1 MSLTPGF
8 IVLHGNQLEN
18 LRSVLVHWMS
28 AQPISPLG
36 DEQIL
41 VQSNGIAQWLKM
53 ALASTE
59 DGHPGIAAG
68 VRVELP
74 NQFVWRLYRMVLG
87 NQIPASLPYD
97 KNNLTWRILRLL
109 PTLQEAVFK
118 PLQRYLSDDE
128 NGRKSYH
135 LAARLADLYDQYQVY
150 RADWL
155 QRWSQ
160 NSDVLSK
167 GNTVHGEQPLPE
179 EQLWQP
185 ALWRKLR
192 ADLATDSAEMEF
204 SSRADVHDQ
213 ALQMLQAGELNAVEL
228 PERVIVFGISSL
240 PKQTLELLAAL
251 GQHTQVLLAVLNP
264 CRHFW
269 GEIASVRDE
278 ARRRTRVNMRQTAKP
293 GLPEVLDSD
302 ALYLH
307 APALLASLGKQARD
321 YLSLLAEFDQPE
333 AYQNWFSAPINVFLH
348 PTTGESAEAINGPD
362 DLAEF
367 PLLHQLQQDIFDLN
381 PPPTASTKRVLAPED
396 QSLSFHRCHSRQR
409 EVEVLQDNLIAAFAA
424 DESLRPRDVIVMTPD
439 IADYAPHINAVFGR
453 IERDDKR
460 YLPFSLA
467 DQANRGR
474 VPMLIALEYLLSLP
488 EQRVTLNEVFD
499 LLDVPAIQQR
509 LQLQPEVLPQLRL
522 WLTEAGVRWGID
534 GEHREVF
541 DLQGM
546 GDAYSWA
553 FGIERMLL
561 GYAFGEGFGEASGDT
576 NDSAWH
582 GRMPYTEIG
591 GLSAADLGP
600 VLQFIQQLKRWTKT
614 LAAHPLRTFADWQRL
629 FSGESNLLD
638 TFFLPE
644 NDADARLFVQ
654 LQEALEG
661 IAAAV
666 EAGDFNG
673 ELSLAVLRDAWLAEA
688 DQSGLSQ
695 KFMAGKITFSTL
707 LPMRAIPFK
716 RVYIL
721 GLNDGEYPRSRR
733 PDDFD
738 LMSNDYRPGD
748 RSRRDDDRYL
758 FLEAL
763 LSAREALYLSWV
775 GRSDRDNTEKTASVL
790 VNQLRDL
797 ISQGWCVAASVEH
810 GVTGA
815 TGGTE
820 SAAPASSSAGKP
832 LPAITHDYPLQPFSR
847 AYFDGS
853 RRTYAQEW
861 ELLHAV
867 NEELKTGDDS
877 SMPALQEYPELTL
890 PALLQ
895 FLRNPV
901 RYFVAERFKARDYQD
916 ELVLDDNE
924 PFGLDGLQAYSLRSK
939 VLDQLMHN
947 PNRSVANAI
956 QALRAEGVLPF
967 ATFGALAEQS
977 IRREVQVVLSRVE
990 DDQQNWQPA
999 EEPLRIDLKV
1009 GGFNITAELDQY
1021 YLAAEGKPALVLARP
1036 AAVRSKGKPR
1046 WENLVDAW
1054 LQQLLAN
1061 AAGHPLQVWQYG
1073 LDSKVVLPAKNRS
1086 QAQEQL
1092 QQLVACWQAGLQ
1104 QPLPVA
1110 RKTAFALLAEKKPYE
1125 VVAIY
1130 AGGFNSEGEMSR
1142 SPELARYF
1150 PTFAA
1155 LDEAGL
1161 AEWAERLY
1169 GPISSSME
1177 VEQ

>member
-8 IVLHGNQLEN
+8 IVLHGNQLES

-28 AQPISPLG
+28 SQPISPLA

-87 NQIPASLPYD
+87 QQIPASLPYD

-109 PTLQEAVFK
+109 PRLTTPVFA

-155 QRWSQ
+155 QHWSEGR
-160 NSDVLSK
+160 DVLSK
-167 GNTVHGEQPLPE
+167 GAAVAGEHPLTT
-179 EQLWQP
+179 EQCWQP
-185 ALWRKLR
+185 ALWRALR
-192 ADLATDSAEMEF
+192 ADLAAESAGMEF

-213 ALQMLQAGELNAVEL
+213 ALNLLKSGDIAEAEL

-278 ARRRTRVNMRQTAKP
+278 ARRRTRSNGRQEAKP

-321 YLSLLAEFDQPE
+321 YLSLLEEFDQPE
-333 AYQNWFSAPINVFLH
+333 QYQTWFSAPINVFMH
-348 PTTGESAEAINGPD
+348 PATGEYAEQGEGPTE
-362 DLAEF
+362 LAQF

-381 PPPTASTKRVLAPED
+381 PPATAQNKRALQAGDE
-396 QSLSFHRCHSRQR
+396 SLTFHRCHSRQR
-409 EVEVLQDNLIAAFAA
+409 EVEVLQDNLLAAFAA
-424 DESLRPRDVIVMTPD
+424 DETLRPRDVIVMTPD

-453 IERDDKR
+453 IERDDWR

-509 LQLQPEVLPQLRL
+509 LQLQPAVLPQLRL

-534 GEHREVF
+534 GEHRQVF
-541 DLQGM
+541 ALQGM

-561 GYAFGEGFGEASGDT
+561 GYAFGEPCVSSANELADAS
-576 NDSAWH
+576 WH
-582 GRMPYTEIG
+582 ERMPYAEIG

-600 VLQFIQQLKRWTKT
+600 VLQFIQQLKRWTTT
-614 LAAHPLRTFADWQRL
+614 LAAQPLRSFADWQAL
-629 FSGESNLLD
+629 FSGENNLLD
-638 TFFLPE
+638 TFFLPD
-644 NDADARLFVQ
+644 NDADERLFVQ
-654 LQEALEG
+654 LQEALER
-661 IAAAV
+661 IASAV
-666 EAGDFNG
+666 AAGDFNG

-716 RVYIL
+716 RVYVL
-721 GLNDGEYPRSRR
+721 GMNDGEYPRSKRA
-733 PDDFD
+733 DDFD

-763 LSAREALYLSWV
+763 LSAREALYLSWI

-797 ISQGWCVAASVEH
+797 ISQGWHGANQGSNKETAPAEH
-810 GVTGA
+810 G
-815 TGGTE
+815 
-820 SAAPASSSAGKP
+820 P
-832 LPAITHDYPLQPFSR
+832 LALITHDYPLQPFSR
-847 AYFDGS
+847 AYFDGTQ
-853 RRTYAQEW
+853 RTYAREW
-861 ELLHAV
+861 EQLHAV
-867 NEELKTGDDS
+867 HEKPLATADTNHLPTMSEL
-877 SMPALQEYPELTL
+877 PELTL
-890 PALLQ
+890 PALQQ

-901 RYFVAERFKARDYQD
+901 RYFIAERFRARDYQD
-916 ELVLDDNE
+916 ELILDDNE
-924 PFGLDGLQAYSLRSK
+924 PFALDGLQAYSLRSK

-947 PNRSVANAI
+947 PQRSITSAI
-956 QALRAEGVLPF
+956 QSLRAEGVLPF

-977 IRREVQVVLSRVE
+977 IRREVQVVLSRVA

-999 EEPLRIDLKV
+999 QEPLRIELHPC
-1009 GGFNITAELDQY
+1009 GLALSAELDQY
-1021 YLAAEGKPALVLARP
+1021 YIAAAGEAALVLARP
-1036 AAVRSKGKPR
+1036 TAVRNKGKPR
-1046 WENLVDAW
+1046 WENLLDAW
-1054 LQQLLAN
+1054 LQQLVAN
-1061 AAGHPLQVWQYG
+1061 AAGHALQVWQYG
-1073 LDSKVVLPAKNRS
+1073 LDSKVVLPAKS
-1086 QAQEQL
+1086 QQEAQEQL
-1092 QQLVACWQAGLQ
+1092 QQLVTYWQAGLQ
-1104 QPLPVA
+1104 QPLPLA

-1125 VVAIY
+1125 VVATY
-1130 AGGFNSEGEMSR
+1130 EGSFSFAGEVSHSA
-1142 SPELARYF
+1142 ELARYF
-1150 PTFAA
+1150 PTYAV
-1155 LDEAGL
+1155 LEEAGF
-1161 AEWAERLY
+1161 AVWAERLY
-1169 GPISSSME
+1169 GPISNSTE